1 MGIAKMDIKKY
12 IAKKKLLG
20 AKECNVLK
28 YRAMMESDKKV
39 EAYVHGNEAI
49 YGIEVTPERMVYFIC
64 NSDKELDI
72 DTFVDIKRYNNK
84 LYCISI
90 EQRAKEENLYISSLL
105 FVFNNRNI
113 IALNN
118 YGNLHISYALTDKYG
133 VCIHIDKVMID
144 NGIKRILIDE
154 DLIKYEC
161 TLMGLGM
168 NNKIEKYETIAIKR
182 TGSCKI
188 RKEKILKGYKKI
200 DCESIKEAEVYE
212 V

>member
-1 MGIAKMDIKKY
+1 MDIKKY
-12 IAKKKLLG
+12 IAKRKLLG

-28 YRAMMESDKKV
+28 YREMEKSGKKV
-39 EAYVHGNEAI
+39 EAYVYGTEAI
-49 YGIEVTPERMVYFIC
+49 YGVEVTPKRIVYFIC
-64 NSDKELDI
+64 ESDKELDI
-72 DTFVDIKRYNNK
+72 DTFVDIKEYNNK

-90 EQRAKEENLYISSLL
+90 EQKTKEENLYISSLL
-105 FVFNNRNI
+105 FVFSNGNM

-133 VCIHIDKVMID
+133 VCINIDKVIIE

-168 NNKIEKYETIAIKR
+168 SEKLEKYETIAIMR

-188 RKEKILKGYKKI
+188 RKEKILKRLQKI
-200 DCESIKEAEVYE
+200 DFEGIKEAEVYGWSK
-212 V
+212 